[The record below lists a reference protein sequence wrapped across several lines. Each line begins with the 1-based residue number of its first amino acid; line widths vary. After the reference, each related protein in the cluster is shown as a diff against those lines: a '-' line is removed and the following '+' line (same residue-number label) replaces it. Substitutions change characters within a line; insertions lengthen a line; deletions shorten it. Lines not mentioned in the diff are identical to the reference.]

1 MTPATPEQIRDFVI
15 AAHGDFEKIKSMLA
29 EIPELLNAAHPWSET
44 DHETALMAAAQVGNR
59 VIAQYLLKCG
69 APLDICTAAML
80 GQSKAVKD
88 LLKDDPALIRACG
101 AHGIPLL
108 THAAMS
114 GDVALVRMLVKSGA
128 SEGLA
133 FALHNAVLFHHD
145 DLVRWLLEN
154 TRPDLSWKNWQGKT
168 ALTVALEG
176 GHESMAALLKERG
189 ATV

>member
-1 MTPATPEQIRDFVI
+1 MTPTTPEQIRDFVT
-15 AAHGDFEKIKSMLA
+15 AAHGDFEKVKSMLA

-59 VIAQYLLKCG
+59 VIAEYLLKCG
-69 APLDICTAAML
+69 APLDICTGAML
-80 GQSKAVKD
+80 GRGEAVKAQ
-88 LLKDDPALIRACG
+88 LEKDPKLIHARG

-108 THAAMS
+108 AHAAMN
-114 GDVALVRMLVKSGA
+114 GDVALVRILVESGA

-154 TRPDLSWKNWQGKT
+154 TQPDLSWKNWQGKT

-176 GHESMAALLKERG
+176 GFESMAALLKEHG